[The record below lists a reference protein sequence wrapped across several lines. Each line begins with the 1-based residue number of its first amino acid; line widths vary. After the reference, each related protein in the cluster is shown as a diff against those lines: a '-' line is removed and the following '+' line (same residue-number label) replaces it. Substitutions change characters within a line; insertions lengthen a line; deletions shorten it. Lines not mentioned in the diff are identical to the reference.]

1 MYTAIARHRFTPGG
15 CDRQRYF
22 RADHQQSASAPVEK
36 RGLAVE
42 IRDVA
47 RLPDS
52 RGLRPADQDVAQSG
66 FARVSY
72 VRDLPD
78 GRRFVN
84 DSRGVLHLLGANGQP
99 AVYWNFHAVSPWHI
113 QQARERVHRVRFPS
127 RVRQERAHLHG
138 AQRARDGQPRQARLH
153 SARLHSY

>member
-1 MYTAIARHRFTPGG
+1 MRAVVSSLIALSIGLTVAVYAQITSNPL
-15 CDRQRYF
+15 
-22 RADHQQSASAPVEK
+22 SAPVEK
-36 RGLAVE
+36 RGLMVE

-66 FARVSY
+66 FARVSF

-84 DSRGVLHLLGANGQP
+84 DSRGVLYLSEVTRGYG
-99 AVYWNFHAVSPWHI
+99 
-113 QQARERVHRVRFPS
+113 
-127 RVRQERAHLHG
+127 
-138 AQRARDGQPRQARLH
+138 D
-153 SARLHSY
+153 